1 MLVSLLF
8 LLLAISTGNLSA
20 SSGTTEA
27 TISSAGAMVE
37 VKSFPESRKKQ
48 DQESKD
54 IALEDFKKLPKL
66 NEEAEPK
73 PPLSWTH
80 SAIAIDADS
89 GKILFAKDEK
99 KKMPLASLTK
109 MMSAIIIVEHI
120 SDWEDEVLISK
131 EAAFA
136 GGAAVHL
143 KWDEKVKA
151 GDLLKAMLMNS
162 DNSAAIAL
170 AEHVAG
176 SKGAFVDLMNKKAE
190 EIGTTDSIFTDPS
203 GLEDE
208 KQHSTAYD
216 MARITQYAM
225 KNEKILDVMQT
236 KGPLQITSCDGTIN
250 HRVGNT
256 NNFLKDERL
265 APRVIIGKT
274 GFTYNAG
281 YNLMMAM
288 CDKKKERKI
297 IGVILNGDDKMRW
310 TEMEDML
317 EWSFNNYSW

>member
-1 MLVSLLF
+1 MLVTLLF
-8 LLLAISTGNLSA
+8 LLLAVSTGDLSA
-20 SSGTTEA
+20 SSGATEA
-27 TISSAGAMVE
+27 VIAGDGAMVE
-37 VKSFPESRKKQ
+37 VKNFPDKSEE
-48 DQESKD
+48 QEKKD
-54 IALEDFKKLPKL
+54 IQLEEFKKLPKL
-66 NEEAEPK
+66 VEKPEPR

-80 SAIAIDADS
+80 SAIAMDAES

-99 KKMPLASLTK
+99 RKMPLASLTK
-109 MMSAIIIVEHI
+109 MLSAIIIVEHI
-120 SDWEDEVLISK
+120 SDWDDDVTISK

-170 AEHVAG
+170 AEHVAE
-176 SKGAFVDLMNKKAE
+176 SKEAFADLMNKKAK
-190 EIGTTDSIFTDPS
+190 EIGASDSFFTDPS

-208 KQHSTAYD
+208 KSHSTAYD
-216 MARITQYAM
+216 MALITQHAM
-225 KNEKILDVMQT
+225 KIDKILNVMQLQ
-236 KGPLQITSCDGTIN
+236 GPLQITSCDGTIS

-265 APRVIIGKT
+265 APRVVFGKT

-281 YNLMMAM
+281 YNLMMTM

-310 TEMEDML
+310 TEMEEML